1 MSVTCIHGYL
11 RRQCEACDLA
21 DQLEDMTAERDAAVA
36 DNERLRAAC
45 RECLLEARDTLT
57 PLSDAEREARRPRPP
72 GLGAL
77 HGTIAPRESVN
88 NELTDLKP

>member
-1 MSVTCIHGYL
+1 MK
-11 RRQCEACDLA
+11 RPPKNDREWLA
-21 DQLEDMTAERDAAVA
+21 
-36 DNERLRAAC
+36 
-45 RECLLEARDTLT
+45 LEA
-57 PLSDAEREARRPRPP
+57 REARRPRPP

>member
-36 DNERLRAAC
+36 DNERLRAAF
-45 RECLLEARDTLT
+45 RECLLEARDTL
-57 PLSDAEREARRPRPP
+57 AEAFHSMREHLDVPKEGGHVADR
-72 GLGAL
+72 A
-77 HGTIAPRESVN
+77 
-88 NELTDLKP
+88 